1 MDYAK
6 CPTDVLV
13 NMVLNGERGIE
24 ELPVARR
31 SSVASRVEAARKE
44 VDPIQVEEVEE
55 TVVDE
60 PTINDEIDDEL
71 TWENLEND
79 TETFPDASN

>member
-6 CPTDVLV
+6 CPIDVLV
-13 NMVLNGERGIE
+13 NMVLNGERGID

-31 SSVASRVEAARKE
+31 SSVAAKVEAARKVVE
-44 VDPIQVEEVEE
+44 PIQVEEVEE

-60 PTINDEIDDEL
+60 PTIDDGEDEL
-71 TWENLEND
+71 TRENLEND
-79 TETFPDASN
+79 TETFPDASNQ